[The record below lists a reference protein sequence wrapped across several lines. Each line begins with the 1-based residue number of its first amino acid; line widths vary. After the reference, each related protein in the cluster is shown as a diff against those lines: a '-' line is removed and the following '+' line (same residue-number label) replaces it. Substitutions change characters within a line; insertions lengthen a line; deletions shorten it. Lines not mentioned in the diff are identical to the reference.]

1 LGFNGKLQA
10 SQYINGVL
18 CPLSMAMTNHIVADV
33 EFRCKLY
40 LL

>member
-1 LGFNGKLQA
+1 VKLQA
-10 SQYINGVL
+10 SVYIKRSSV
-18 CPLSMAMTNHIVADV
+18 SVAMWPKTNHIVADV